1 MWESAVNDVSARTVL
16 VVEDD
21 PLVLL
26 SAVAMI
32 EDAGYDVLEAANAD
46 EAIALLEAIRRSASC
61 LPISKCPDPWMD

>member
-1 MWESAVNDVSARTVL
+1 MRESAVNDVSARTVL

-32 EDAGYDVLEAANAD
+32 EDAGYDLSL
-46 EAIALLEAIRRSASC
+46 IHI
-61 LPISKCPDPWMD
+61 